1 MAVFNKFQPFSAAL
15 ANGVHNLATNQ
26 LTVALT
32 SVAPTSAMGVLA
44 DLTQIAYTG
53 MSTRNITTTSS
64 AQTAGLYRLIL
75 ADLTLTQTTGTS
87 ASFRYVVVFNS
98 TPAAGNLL
106 GFYDYGVGGLILNTG
121 ESILIDLDQVNGLIQ
136 LT

>member
-1 MAVFNKFQPFSAAL
+1 MAIFLKFQPFVAAL

-32 SVAPTSAMGVLA
+32 SLAPTAAMGVLA
-44 DLTQIAYTG
+44 DITQVAYTG
-53 MSTRNITTTSS
+53 MSARNITTTSS
-64 AQTAGLYRLIL
+64 AQTAGVYRLIL

-98 TPAAGNLL
+98 TPLAGNLL